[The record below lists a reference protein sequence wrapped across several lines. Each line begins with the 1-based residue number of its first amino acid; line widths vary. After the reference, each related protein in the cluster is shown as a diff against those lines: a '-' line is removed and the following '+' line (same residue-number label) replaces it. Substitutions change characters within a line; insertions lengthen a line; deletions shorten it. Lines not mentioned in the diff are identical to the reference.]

1 MTHLTLLTIFC
12 LAQIAVGVAIGR
24 RVRSTSDFFVAGRR
38 LGPAMLFSTMVAAN
52 IGAGSTVGAAG
63 YGYRDGLS
71 AWWWVGSAAIG
82 SIVLAWWVGPRIRR
96 LAEAHDLQTL
106 GDFLEW
112 RYDWRV
118 RAAATSLLWLGT
130 LMILAG
136 QLLALSFVLE
146 AVAGWPRW
154 VGCLT
159 GGAVMTIYFTAG
171 GMLSTIWV
179 NLVQLVVLLVGFGL
193 AMPYAF
199 GAVGGWQGL
208 RQVTDSAGP
217 YWSLWRGGGSGW
229 IFLAMLGP
237 SFFLSPGLLQKVYG
251 ARDDRA
257 VRIGV
262 LANAGVLFAFAF
274 VPVLLGMIARA
285 LHPGLVNREIA
296 LPMLLVDDLPLTIG
310 SLGLAALVAAEIS
323 TADAIL
329 FMLSTSLSR
338 DLYQRF
344 VRPGA
349 ADGDVLRVARIT
361 SVVAGVA
368 GVTLAILVTKAVAD
382 ALGFFYTLLSVSLF
396 VPVVGGLFWPRL
408 GAGPALG
415 AMLVGVLVAAA
426 AQFVF
431 PAALPPAVTPAM
443 VGIAAGATA
452 ALAGVLATGARVVES
467 RSPAP

>member
-24 RVRSTSDFFVAGRR
+24 RVRNTSDFFVAGRR
-38 LGPAMLFSTMVAAN
+38 LGPVMLFSTMVAAN

-63 YGYRDGLS
+63 YGYRDGLA

-82 SIVLAWWVGPRIRR
+82 SIVLALWVGPRIRR

-118 RAAATSLLWLGT
+118 RAAATALLWIGT

-159 GGAVMTIYFTAG
+159 GGVVMTIYFAAG

-179 NLVQLVVLLVGFGL
+179 NLVQLVVLLIGFGL
-193 AMPYAF
+193 ALPYAF
-199 GAVGGWQGL
+199 GAVGGWEGL
-208 RQVTDSAGP
+208 RQATDSTGS

-257 VRIGV
+257 VRAGV
-262 LANAGVLFAFAF
+262 LANAAVLFAFAF
-274 VPVLLGMIARA
+274 LPVLLGMIARA
-285 LHPGLVNREIA
+285 LHPGLANRELA
-296 LPMLLVDDLPLTIG
+296 LPMLLVHDLPLTIG

-344 VRPGA
+344 LRPAA
-349 ADGDVLRVARIT
+349 ADADVLRVARIT

-368 GVTLAILVTKAVAD
+368 GVIIAILVTKAVAD

-396 VPVVGGLFWPRL
+396 VPIVGGLCWRAL
-408 GAGPALG
+408 GARQALV
-415 AMLVGVLVAAA
+415 AMLVGVLAAAA
-426 AQFVF
+426 AQFAF
-431 PAALPPAVTPAM
+431 PAALPPEVTPAM
-443 VGIAAGATA
+443 VGIIASVAAAVAGTARPGARGSATA
-452 ALAGVLATGARVVES
+452 SST
-467 RSPAP
+467 

>member
-38 LGPAMLFSTMVAAN
+38 LGPVMLFSTMVAAN

-63 YGYRDGLS
+63 FGYRDGLS
-71 AWWWVGSAAIG
+71 AWWWVGSAAMG
-82 SIVLAWWVGPRIRR
+82 SIVLALWVGPRIRR

-106 GDFLEW
+106 GDYLEW

-118 RAAATSLLWLGT
+118 RAAVTSLLWIGT
-130 LMILAG
+130 LAILAG

-154 VGCLT
+154 VGCLV
-159 GGAVMTIYFTAG
+159 GGVVMTIYFSAG

-179 NLVQLVVLLVGFGL
+179 NLVQLGVLMMGFAL
-193 AMPYAF
+193 ALPYAF
-199 GAVGGWQGL
+199 GAVGGWDGL
-208 RQVTDSAGP
+208 RQATDSGGS
-217 YWSLWRGGGSGW
+217 YWSVWRGGGSGW

-237 SFFLSPGLLQKVYG
+237 SFFLSPGLVQKVYG
-251 ARDDRA
+251 ARDDRT

-262 LANAGVLFAFAF
+262 LANAAVLFAFAF

-285 LHPGLVNREIA
+285 LHPGLANRELA
-296 LPMLLVDDLPLTIG
+296 LPMLLVHDLPLAVG
-310 SLGLAALVAAEIS
+310 SIGLAALVAAEIS
-323 TADAIL
+323 SADAIL

-338 DLYQRF
+338 DLYKRF
-344 VRPGA
+344 LRPA
-349 ADGDVLRVARIT
+349 ASDADVLRVARVT

-368 GVTLAILVTKAVAD
+368 GVVIAIVVTKAVAD

-396 VPVVGGLFWPRL
+396 VPIVGGLLWRGL
-408 GAGPALG
+408 GARQA
-415 AMLVGVLVAAA
+415 LVAMVTGILVAGAA
-426 AQFVF
+426 HFLYATQL
-431 PAALPPAVTPAM
+431 PAGVTPAM
-443 VGIAAGATA
+443 VGIAGSIGAAVASLRTRPAG
-452 ALAGVLATGARVVES
+452 
-467 RSPAP
+467 RSA

>member
-63 YGYRDGLS
+63 YGYRDGLA

-82 SIVLAWWVGPRIRR
+82 SIVLALWVGPRIRR
-96 LAEAHDLQTL
+96 LAETHDLQTL

-118 RAAATSLLWLGT
+118 RAAATSLLWIGT
-130 LMILAG
+130 LVILAG

-154 VGCLT
+154 IGCLI
-159 GGAVMTIYFTAG
+159 GGVVMTIYFTAG

-199 GAVGGWQGL
+199 GAVGGWEGL
-208 RQVTDSAGP
+208 RQATDSTGS

-262 LANAGVLFAFAF
+262 LANAAVLFAFAF
-274 VPVLLGMIARA
+274 LPVLLGMIARA
-285 LHPGLVNREIA
+285 LHPGLDDRELA
-296 LPMLLVDDLPLTIG
+296 LPMLLVHDLPLTIG
-310 SLGLAALVAAEIS
+310 SLGPGGAGRRRDQHRRRHPVHAVDVAVARSLPALPAAGGDGRRRAARRADHVGRGRRRRRRHRDPRDQGRRRRARLLLHAAQRQPVRADRRRPVLA
-323 TADAIL
+323 
-329 FMLSTSLSR
+329 R
-338 DLYQRF
+338 PR
-344 VRPGA
+344 RPPGA
-349 ADGDVLRVARIT
+349 
-361 SVVAGVA
+361 
-368 GVTLAILVTKAVAD
+368 
-382 ALGFFYTLLSVSLF
+382 
-396 VPVVGGLFWPRL
+396 
-408 GAGPALG
+408 
-415 AMLVGVLVAAA
+415 
-426 AQFVF
+426 
-431 PAALPPAVTPAM
+431 
-443 VGIAAGATA
+443 
-452 ALAGVLATGARVVES
+452 GARCSSACSS
-467 RSPAP
+467 RRRPSSPSARRCRPR

>member
-1 MTHLTLLTIFC
+1 MTHLTLLAVFC
-12 LAQIAVGVAIGR
+12 VAQIAVGLAIGR

-38 LGPAMLFSTMVAAN
+38 LGPLMLFSTMLAAN

-63 YGYRDGLS
+63 YGYRDGLA

-82 SIVLAWWVGPRIRR
+82 SIVLGLWVGPRIRR
-96 LAEAHDLQTL
+96 VAEAHDLQTL
-106 GDFLEW
+106 GDYLEW

-118 RAAATSLLWLGT
+118 RAAATSMLWIGT
-130 LMILAG
+130 LFILAG
-136 QLLALSFVLE
+136 QLLALAFVLE

-159 GGAVMTIYFTAG
+159 GGLVMTIYFTAG

-179 NLVQLVVLLVGFGL
+179 NLVQLVVLLVGFAL
-193 AMPYAF
+193 ALPFAF
-199 GAVGGWQGL
+199 EAVGGWPGL
-208 RQVTDSAGP
+208 RQATDSGGS

-251 ARDDRA
+251 AKDDRA

-262 LANAGVLFAFAF
+262 LANAAVLFLFAFL
-274 VPVLLGMIARA
+274 PVMLGMIARG
-285 LHPGLVNREIA
+285 LHPGLADRELA
-296 LPMLLVDDLPLTIG
+296 LPLLLVHDLPLAIG
-310 SLGLAALVAAEIS
+310 SLGLAALVAAEVS

-338 DLYQRF
+338 DLYKRF
-344 VRPGA
+344 LRPAA
-349 ADGDVLRVARIT
+349 ADADVLRVARIT

-368 GVTLAILVTKAVAD
+368 GVIIASLVTKAVTD

-396 VPVVGGLFWPRL
+396 VPIAGGLFWRGL
-408 GAGPALG
+408 GARAALA
-415 AMLVGVLVAAA
+415 AMTTGVLVAAA
-426 AQFVF
+426 ARFAF
-431 PAALPPAVTPAM
+431 AAQLPPEITPAT
-443 VGIAAGATA
+443 VGIAASIGAA
-452 ALAGVLATGARVVES
+452 IASSRPVRPGRV
-467 RSPAP
+467 

>member
-38 LGPAMLFSTMVAAN
+38 LGPAMLFSTMIAAN
-52 IGAGSTVGAAG
+52 IGAGTTVGAAG

-71 AWWWVGSAAIG
+71 AWWWVGAAAMG
-82 SIVLAWWVGPRIRR
+82 SIVLGLWVGPRIRR

-106 GDFLEW
+106 GDYLEW

-118 RAAATSLLWLGT
+118 RAAATSLLWIGT
-130 LMILAG
+130 LVILAG

-159 GGAVMTIYFTAG
+159 GGLVMTVYFTAG

-179 NLVQLVVLLVGFGL
+179 NLVQLAVLLVGFAL

-199 GAVGGWQGL
+199 GAVGGWEGL
-208 RQVTDSAGP
+208 RQATDSGGS

-262 LANAGVLFAFAF
+262 LANAAVLFVFAF
-274 VPVLLGMIARA
+274 MPVFLGMIARA
-285 LHPGLVNREIA
+285 LHPGLTDRELA
-296 LPMLLVDDLPLTIG
+296 LPILLARDLPVAVG

-329 FMLSTSLSR
+329 FMLATSLSR
-338 DLYQRF
+338 DLYKRF
-344 VRPGA
+344 LRPA
-349 ADGDVLRVARIT
+349 ATDADVLRIARLT
-361 SVVAGVA
+361 SVVAGTA
-368 GVTLAILVTKAVAD
+368 GVGIAIVVTKSVAES
-382 ALGFFYTLLSVSLF
+382 LSFFYTLLSVSLF
-396 VPVVGGLFWPRL
+396 VPIVGGLFWRSL
-408 GAGPALG
+408 GARQALV
-415 AMLVGVLVAAA
+415 AMATGLLVAASARFAFA
-426 AQFVF
+426 AQ
-431 PAALPPAVTPAM
+431 LPPEVTPAM
-443 VGIAAGATA
+443 IGIAASIGAA
-452 ALAGVLATGARVVES
+452 VASS
-467 RSPAP
+467 RTRRPT